1 MRNNLQT
8 LVQKGLA
15 EKSRQQGSVMYTA
28 YADAGAGAAPAADG
42 TADGRVEQATEGAA
56 EKVVAEV

>member
-15 EKSRQQGSVMYTA
+15 EKTRQQGNVMYTA
-28 YADAGAGAAPAADG
+28 YADAGANATPAADG
-42 TADGRVEQATEGAA
+42 TADGEVGQDP
-56 EKVVAEV
+56 EKVPAEV